1 MGLRSLERWP
11 NWVTEP
17 IGQPSFLWEL
27 RRRSYFV
34 VQQLGIASMADTDI
48 HEDQRNQQHGTTA
61 DRGGQTEGDQQQG
74 QSKGAPPKTQG
85 GQSDEE
91 KKKQQEQDRKQ
102 DARRAK
108 ARPFV
113 RIGMVVIAVLL
124 IAGGLYYYESTKNIE
139 STDDAYTDGRV
150 MTIAPHVTG
159 YVVSLDVNDNQ
170 FVHKGDA
177 LIHIDPRDYQA
188 TLEQAQGQ
196 LAAAKGQ
203 LAAAQQGF
211 AVAKINFPAR
221 LAQAQAQLKDAEANL
236 FKAQTDY
243 KRQTSL
249 PRAATTGQQ
258 VDYAEA
264 ALRSADAQV
273 ASAQAAV
280 QEATPVKPNVEQIG
294 AQVNQ
299 LQGTLMQA
307 DAAIKSAQLNLEWCV
322 VRAPQDGW
330 ITKRNV
336 EVGNYMQPG
345 AQIFSIVSPDV
356 WITANFKETQ
366 LNRMRP
372 GQTVK
377 ISVDAYPALKLVGH
391 VDSVQLG
398 SGSKF
403 TAFPPENATGN
414 FVKIVQRVPVKIIID
429 GGLDP
434 NLPLPLGISVEPT
447 VSLK

>member
-1 MGLRSLERWP
+1 MADSEIQDDQRTRPPG
-11 NWVTEP
+11 
-17 IGQPSFLWEL
+17 GQP
-27 RRRSYFV
+27 RRDPPRGDAGQGNAPAQSE
-34 VQQLGIASMADTDI
+34 APSE
-48 HEDQRNQQHGTTA
+48 EDR
-61 DRGGQTEGDQQQG
+61 
-74 QSKGAPPKTQG
+74 
-85 GQSDEE
+85 
-91 KKKQQEQDRKQ
+91 KKQEQERAQEQ
-102 DARRAK
+102 RRAR

-113 RIGMVVIAVLL
+113 RIGMVIIAIGL
-124 IAGGLYYYESTKNIE
+124 IGGGIYYWQSTKDIE
-139 STDDAYTDGRV
+139 GTDDAYTDGRAI
-150 MTIAPHVTG
+150 TIAPHVSG

-170 FVHKGDA
+170 FVHKGDP

-196 LAAAKGQ
+196 MAAARGQ
-203 LAAAQQGF
+203 LAAAQQAF
-211 AVAKINFPAR
+211 AVAKVNFPAR
-221 LAQAQAQLKDAEANL
+221 LAQAQAQLKDAQAAL
-236 FKAQTDY
+236 FKAQTDMR
-243 KRQTSL
+243 RQLSL
-249 PRAATTGQQ
+249 PRAATSGQS
-258 VDYAEA
+258 VDYATA
-264 ALRSADAQV
+264 ALRSAEAQV
-273 ASAQAAV
+273 TSAEAAV
-280 QEATPVKPNVEQIG
+280 QQATPVKPNVEQVG
-294 AQVNQ
+294 ANVQQ
-299 LQGTLMQA
+299 LAGTAMQA
-307 DAAIKSAQLNLEWCV
+307 EAAIKQAELNLEWCV

-336 EVGNYMQPG
+336 EVGNYVQPG

-356 WITANFKETQ
+356 WITANFKEGQ

-372 GQTVK
+372 GQLVT
-377 ISVDAYPALKLVGH
+377 ISVDAYPGLKLTGH